1 MSLISKIKGK
11 KKITIGI
18 VCLLILSIVAGFG
31 YYQVQK
37 GKKSDIKVVT
47 KETEVKSGNLTV
59 GITESG
65 NVAIDT
71 LTQSYSLSRTSVST
85 TSTSSSGSTSS
96 ATTTESGSSDSTK
109 SADNASL
116 EQSSSTKNSASSTQ
130 STADSSTQSTGD
142 SSSQSTADS
151 STQSTAYSSTQNSS
165 ASSEEELVV
174 KKVCVS
180 TGQNVKKGDTL
191 LTLTKSS
198 VESAKKSYQENYD
211 AARVAYNEA
220 KTTRDAAK
228 VSAEYEYK
236 QRIATGKSALA
247 TYKATVASLEA
258 NVSSTKAAYQK
269 AQNGIKTLPTQIAS
283 LKKKIAKAKSASG
296 AMESVKNTTQQSSSN
311 TTTGTNTTSSTQ
323 SSSTITQLTQELT
336 QLQTQLSEYRS
347 NLTSLKSQ
355 YISAKKALKTGKIT
369 AKQTYEES
377 RIEAKNAKALYTVAL
392 SSVNDDVDTAKE
404 TYDQTKEELEAFNA
418 FTKNNEVTAK
428 YTGKL
433 TSVGYSKGDSLNSS
447 TAIAAYVDTDGVNIT
462 VSVAQD
468 DVSNIKVG
476 DNVNIY
482 LSAYEDELFEGTVT
496 SISSTSTGDTTVS
509 YPVVVTLSGDV
520 SKVYDGMSS
529 EVTFV
534 SKEVK
539 DVTYVSNKAITT
551 EGTKSYVTLKK
562 ADGTTKKTKVVT
574 GFSDGHN
581 VEIKSGLKKGDTVL
595 IESQVSQ

>member
-37 GKKSDIKVVT
+37 GKKSDTKVVT

-71 LTQSYSLSRTSVST
+71 LTQSYSLSRTSASS

-96 ATTTESGSSDSTK
+96 ATITKSGSSDSTK

-116 EQSSSTKNSASSTQ
+116 EQSSSTKNSASSTK
-130 STADSSTQSTGD
+130 STADSST
-142 SSSQSTADS
+142 QSTADS

-198 VESAKKSYQENYD
+198 VESAKKSYQENYE
-211 AARVAYNEA
+211 AARIAYNEA

-247 TYKATVASLEA
+247 TYKAAVASLEA

-269 AQNGIKTLPTQIAS
+269 AQNGIKTIPTQIAS

-296 AMESVKNTTQQSSSN
+296 VMDSVNNTTQQSSSN

-347 NLTSLKSQ
+347 NLNSLKSQ
-355 YISAKKALKTGKIT
+355 YTSAKKALKTGKIT

-392 SSVNDDVDTAKE
+392 SSVNDDVDAAKE

>member
-37 GKKSDIKVVT
+37 GKKSDTKVVT

-71 LTQSYSLSRTSVST
+71 LTQSYSLSRTSVSS

-96 ATTTESGSSDSTK
+96 ATTTKSGSSDSTK

-116 EQSSSTKNSASSTQ
+116 EQSSSTKNSASSIQ
-130 STADSSTQSTGD
+130 STADSSTQSTANT
-142 SSSQSTADS
+142 STKSTADS
-151 STQSTAYSSTQNSS
+151 STKSTAYSSTQNSS

-211 AARVAYNEA
+211 AARIAYNEA

-269 AQNGIKTLPTQIAS
+269 AQNGIKTLPIQIAS

-296 AMESVKNTTQQSSSN
+296 VMDSVNNTTQQSSSN

-336 QLQTQLSEYRS
+336 RLQTQLSEYRS
-347 NLTSLKSQ
+347 NLNSLKSQ
-355 YISAKKALKTGKIT
+355 YTSAKKALKTGKIT

-433 TSVGYSKGDSLNSS
+433 MSVGYSKGDSLNSS

-496 SISSTSTGDTTVS
+496 SISSSSTGDTTVS
-509 YPVVVTLSGDV
+509 YPVVVTLNGDV

>member
-11 KKITIGI
+11 KKLGIAI
-18 VCLLILSIVAGFG
+18 VCLLVLAIMVSFG

-37 GKKSDIKVVT
+37 GKKSDTKVVT

-71 LTQSYSLSRTSVST
+71 LTQSYSLSRTSVSS

-96 ATTTESGSSDSTK
+96 ATTTKSGSSDSTK

-116 EQSSSTKNSASSTQ
+116 EQSSSTQSSA
-130 STADSSTQSTGD
+130 
-142 SSSQSTADS
+142 S

-211 AARVAYNEA
+211 AARIAYNEA

-296 AMESVKNTTQQSSSN
+296 VMDSVNNTTQQSSSN

-323 SSSTITQLTQELT
+323 SSSTVTQLTQELT

-347 NLTSLKSQ
+347 NLNSLKSQ
-355 YISAKKALKTGKIT
+355 YTSAKKALKTGKIT

-392 SSVNDDVDTAKE
+392 SSVNDDVDAAKE

-447 TAIAAYVDTDGVNIT
+447 TAIAAYVDTDGVNIS

-496 SISSTSTGDTTVS
+496 SISSSSTGDTTVS

>member
-71 LTQSYSLSRTSVST
+71 LTQSYSLSRTSVSS

-96 ATTTESGSSDSTK
+96 ATTTKSGSSDSTK

-116 EQSSSTKNSASSTQ
+116 EQSSSTKNSASSIL
-130 STADSSTQSTGD
+130 
-142 SSSQSTADS
+142 STADS
-151 STQSTAYSSTQNSS
+151 STQSTAYSSTQSTAYSSTQSSS

-211 AARVAYNEA
+211 AARIAYNEA

-296 AMESVKNTTQQSSSN
+296 AMDSVNNTTQQSSSN

-347 NLTSLKSQ
+347 NLNSLKSQ
-355 YISAKKALKTGKIT
+355 YTSAKKALKTGKIT

-392 SSVNDDVDTAKE
+392 SSVNDDVDAAKE
-404 TYDQTKEELEAFNA
+404 TYDQTKEELEAFNT

-447 TAIAAYVDTDGVNIT
+447 TAIAAYVDTDGVNIN

-496 SISSTSTGDTTVS
+496 SISSSSTGDTTVS

>member
-11 KKITIGI
+11 KKLGIAI
-18 VCLLILSIVAGFG
+18 VCLLVLAIMVSFG

-37 GKKSDIKVVT
+37 GKKSDTKVVT

-71 LTQSYSLSRTSVST
+71 LTQSYSLSRTSVSS

-96 ATTTESGSSDSTK
+96 ATTTKSGSSDSTK

-116 EQSSSTKNSASSTQ
+116 EQSSSTKNSASSIQ
-130 STADSSTQSTGD
+130 STADSST
-142 SSSQSTADS
+142 QSTADS

-211 AARVAYNEA
+211 AARIAYNEA

-296 AMESVKNTTQQSSSN
+296 VMDSVNNTTQQSSSN

-347 NLTSLKSQ
+347 NLNSLKSQ
-355 YISAKKALKTGKIT
+355 YTSAKKALKTGKIT

-392 SSVNDDVDTAKE
+392 SSVNDDVDAAKE

-496 SISSTSTGDTTVS
+496 SISSSSTGDTTVS

>member
-11 KKITIGI
+11 KKLGIVI
-18 VCLLILSIVAGFG
+18 VCLLVLAIMVSFG

-37 GKKSDIKVVT
+37 GKKSDTKVVT

-71 LTQSYSLSRTSVST
+71 LTQSYSLSRTSVSS

-96 ATTTESGSSDSTK
+96 ATTTKSGSSDSTK

-130 STADSSTQSTGD
+130 STADSST
-142 SSSQSTADS
+142 QSTADS

-211 AARVAYNEA
+211 AARIAYNEA

-296 AMESVKNTTQQSSSN
+296 VMDSVNNTTQQSSSN

-323 SSSTITQLTQELT
+323 SSSTIMQLTQELT

-347 NLTSLKSQ
+347 NLNSLKSQ
-355 YISAKKALKTGKIT
+355 YTSAKKALKTGKIT

-392 SSVNDDVDTAKE
+392 SSVNDDVDAAKE

-496 SISSTSTGDTTVS
+496 SISSSSTGDTTVS

>member
-37 GKKSDIKVVT
+37 GKKSDTKVVT

-71 LTQSYSLSRTSVST
+71 LTQSYSLSRTSVSS

-96 ATTTESGSSDSTK
+96 ATTTKSGSSDSTK

-116 EQSSSTKNSASSTQ
+116 EQSSSTKNSASSIL
-130 STADSSTQSTGD
+130 
-142 SSSQSTADS
+142 STADS
-151 STQSTAYSSTQNSS
+151 STQSTAYSSTQSTAYSSTQSSS

-211 AARVAYNEA
+211 AARIAYNEA

-269 AQNGIKTLPTQIAS
+269 AQNGIKTLPIQIAS

-296 AMESVKNTTQQSSSN
+296 AMDSVNNTTQQSSSN

-323 SSSTITQLTQELT
+323 SSSTVTQLTQELT
-336 QLQTQLSEYRS
+336 RLQTQLSEYRS
-347 NLTSLKSQ
+347 NLNSLKSQ
-355 YISAKKALKTGKIT
+355 YTSAKKALKTGKIT

-392 SSVNDDVDTAKE
+392 SSVNDDVDAAKE

-496 SISSTSTGDTTVS
+496 SISSSSTGDTTVS

>member
-18 VCLLILSIVAGFG
+18 VCLLILSIVAVFG

-37 GKKSDIKVVT
+37 GKKSDTKVVT

-71 LTQSYSLSRTSVST
+71 LTQSYSLSRTSVSS

-96 ATTTESGSSDSTK
+96 ATTTKSGSSDSTK

-116 EQSSSTKNSASSTQ
+116 EQSSSTKNSASSTK
-130 STADSSTQSTGD
+130 STADSST
-142 SSSQSTADS
+142 QSTADS
-151 STQSTAYSSTQNSS
+151 STQSTAYSSTQNFS

-211 AARVAYNEA
+211 AARIAYNEA

-296 AMESVKNTTQQSSSN
+296 AMESVNNTKQQSSSN

-347 NLTSLKSQ
+347 NLNSLKSQ
-355 YISAKKALKTGKIT
+355 YTSAKKALKTGKIT

-392 SSVNDDVDTAKE
+392 SSVNDDVDAAKE

-496 SISSTSTGDTTVS
+496 SISSSSTGDTTVS

>member
-11 KKITIGI
+11 KMLGIAI
-18 VCLLILSIVAGFG
+18 VCLLVLAIMVSFGF
-31 YYQVQK
+31 YQVQK
-37 GKKSDIKVVT
+37 GKKSDTKVVT

-71 LTQSYSLSRTSVST
+71 LTQSYSLSRTSVSS

-96 ATTTESGSSDSTK
+96 ATTTKSGSSDSTK

-130 STADSSTQSTGD
+130 STADSST
-142 SSSQSTADS
+142 QSTADS

-211 AARVAYNEA
+211 AARIAYNEA

-296 AMESVKNTTQQSSSN
+296 VMNSVNNTTQQSSSN

-347 NLTSLKSQ
+347 NRNSLKSQ
-355 YISAKKALKTGKIT
+355 YASAKKALKTGKIT

-392 SSVNDDVDTAKE
+392 SSINDDVDAAKE

-496 SISSTSTGDTTVS
+496 SISSSSTGDTTVS

>member
-37 GKKSDIKVVT
+37 GKKSDTKVVT

-71 LTQSYSLSRTSVST
+71 LTQSYSLSRTSVSS

-96 ATTTESGSSDSTK
+96 ATTTKSGSSDSTK

-116 EQSSSTKNSASSTQ
+116 EQSSSTKNSASSIQ
-130 STADSSTQSTGD
+130 STADSST
-142 SSSQSTADS
+142 QSTADS

-211 AARVAYNEA
+211 AARIAYNEA

-228 VSAEYEYK
+228 VTAEYEYK

-269 AQNGIKTLPTQIAS
+269 AQNGIKTLPIQIAS

-296 AMESVKNTTQQSSSN
+296 AMDSVNNTTQQSSSN

-347 NLTSLKSQ
+347 NLNSLKSQ
-355 YISAKKALKTGKIT
+355 YTSAKKALKTGKIT

-392 SSVNDDVDTAKE
+392 SSVNDDVDAAKE

-482 LSAYEDELFEGTVT
+482 LSAYEGELFEGTVT
-496 SISSTSTGDTTVS
+496 SISSSSTGDTTVS

>member
-37 GKKSDIKVVT
+37 GKKSDTKVVT

-71 LTQSYSLSRTSVST
+71 LTQSYSLSRTSVSL

-96 ATTTESGSSDSTK
+96 ATTTKSGSSDSTK

-130 STADSSTQSTGD
+130 STADSSTQST
-142 SSSQSTADS
+142 ADS
-151 STQSTAYSSTQNSS
+151 STQSTADSSTQNSS

-180 TGQNVKKGDTL
+180 TGQSVKKGDTL

-211 AARVAYNEA
+211 AARIAYNEA

-296 AMESVKNTTQQSSSN
+296 VMDSVNNTTQQSSSN

-347 NLTSLKSQ
+347 NLNSLKSQ
-355 YISAKKALKTGKIT
+355 YTSAKKALKTGKIT

-392 SSVNDDVDTAKE
+392 SSVNDDVDAAKE

>member
-37 GKKSDIKVVT
+37 GKKSDTKVVT

-71 LTQSYSLSRTSVST
+71 LTQSYSLSRTSVSS

-96 ATTTESGSSDSTK
+96 ATTTKSGSSDSTK

-116 EQSSSTKNSASSTQ
+116 EQSSSTKNSASSIQ
-130 STADSSTQSTGD
+130 STADSST
-142 SSSQSTADS
+142 QSTADS

-211 AARVAYNEA
+211 AARIAYNEA

-296 AMESVKNTTQQSSSN
+296 AMDSVNNTTQQSSSN

-336 QLQTQLSEYRS
+336 RLQTQLSEYRS
-347 NLTSLKSQ
+347 NLNSLKSQ
-355 YISAKKALKTGKIT
+355 YTSAKKALKTGKIT

-392 SSVNDDVDTAKE
+392 SSVNDDVDAAKE
-404 TYDQTKEELEAFNA
+404 TYDQTKEELEAFNT

-496 SISSTSTGDTTVS
+496 SISSSSTGDTTVS

>member
-1 MSLISKIKGK
+1 MSLISKIKRK

-37 GKKSDIKVVT
+37 GKKSDTKVVT

-71 LTQSYSLSRTSVST
+71 LTQSYSLSRTSVSS

-96 ATTTESGSSDSTK
+96 ATTTKSGSSDSTK

-116 EQSSSTKNSASSTQ
+116 EQSSSTKNSASSIQ
-130 STADSSTQSTGD
+130 STADSST
-142 SSSQSTADS
+142 QSTADS

-211 AARVAYNEA
+211 AARIAYNEA

-258 NVSSTKAAYQK
+258 DVSSTKAAYQK
-269 AQNGIKTLPTQIAS
+269 AQNGIKTLPIQIAS

-296 AMESVKNTTQQSSSN
+296 VMDSVNKTTQQSSSN

-336 QLQTQLSEYRS
+336 RLQTQLSEYRS
-347 NLTSLKSQ
+347 NLNSLKSQ
-355 YISAKKALKTGKIT
+355 YTSAKKALKTGKIT

-392 SSVNDDVDTAKE
+392 SSVNDDVDAAKE

-496 SISSTSTGDTTVS
+496 SISSSSTGDTTVS

>member
-18 VCLLILSIVAGFG
+18 VCLLILSIVVGFG

-37 GKKSDIKVVT
+37 GKKSDTKVVT

-71 LTQSYSLSRTSVST
+71 LTQSYSLSRTSVSS
-85 TSTSSSGSTSS
+85 TSTFSSGSTSS
-96 ATTTESGSSDSTK
+96 ATTTKSGSSDSTK

-116 EQSSSTKNSASSTQ
+116 EQSSSTKNSASSI
-130 STADSSTQSTGD
+130 
-142 SSSQSTADS
+142 QSTADS

-211 AARVAYNEA
+211 AARIAYNEA

-228 VSAEYEYK
+228 VTAEYEYK

-296 AMESVKNTTQQSSSN
+296 AMDSVNNTTQQSSSN

-336 QLQTQLSEYRS
+336 RLQTQLSEYRS
-347 NLTSLKSQ
+347 NLNSLKSQ
-355 YISAKKALKTGKIT
+355 YTSAKKALKTGKIT

-392 SSVNDDVDTAKE
+392 SSVNDDVDAAKE
-404 TYDQTKEELEAFNA
+404 TYDQTKEELEAFNT

-496 SISSTSTGDTTVS
+496 SISSSSTGDTTVS

>member
-37 GKKSDIKVVT
+37 GKKSDTKVVT

-71 LTQSYSLSRTSVST
+71 LTQSYSLSRTSVSS

-96 ATTTESGSSDSTK
+96 ATTTKSGSSDSTK

-116 EQSSSTKNSASSTQ
+116 EQSSSTKNSASSIL
-130 STADSSTQSTGD
+130 STADSST
-142 SSSQSTADS
+142 QSTADS
-151 STQSTAYSSTQNSS
+151 STQSTAYSSTQSSS

-211 AARVAYNEA
+211 AARIAYNEA

-228 VSAEYEYK
+228 VTAEYEYK

-296 AMESVKNTTQQSSSN
+296 AMDSVNNTTQQSSSN

-347 NLTSLKSQ
+347 NLNSLKSQ
-355 YISAKKALKTGKIT
+355 YTSAKKALKTGKIT

-392 SSVNDDVDTAKE
+392 SSVNDDVDAAKE
-404 TYDQTKEELEAFNA
+404 TYDQTKEELEAFNT

-496 SISSTSTGDTTVS
+496 SISSSSTGDTTVS

>member
-37 GKKSDIKVVT
+37 GKKSDTKVVT

-71 LTQSYSLSRTSVST
+71 LTQSYSLSRTSVSS

-96 ATTTESGSSDSTK
+96 ATITKSGSSDSTK

-116 EQSSSTKNSASSTQ
+116 EQSSSTKNSASSTK
-130 STADSSTQSTGD
+130 STADSST
-142 SSSQSTADS
+142 QSTADS

-198 VESAKKSYQENYD
+198 VESAKKSYQENYE
-211 AARVAYNEA
+211 AARIAYNEA

-247 TYKATVASLEA
+247 TYKAAVASLEA

-269 AQNGIKTLPTQIAS
+269 AQNGIKTIPTQIAS

-296 AMESVKNTTQQSSSN
+296 VMDSVNNTTQQSSSN

-347 NLTSLKSQ
+347 NLNSLKSQ
-355 YISAKKALKTGKIT
+355 YTSAKKALKTGKIT

-392 SSVNDDVDTAKE
+392 SSVNDDVDAAKE

-447 TAIAAYVDTDGVNIT
+447 TAIAAYVDTDGVNIA

-496 SISSTSTGDTTVS
+496 SISSSSTGDTTVS

>member
-37 GKKSDIKVVT
+37 GKKSDTKVVT

-71 LTQSYSLSRTSVST
+71 LTQSYSLSRTSVSS

-96 ATTTESGSSDSTK
+96 ATITKSGSSDSTK

-116 EQSSSTKNSASSTQ
+116 EQSSSTKNSASSTK
-130 STADSSTQSTGD
+130 STADSST
-142 SSSQSTADS
+142 QSTADS

-198 VESAKKSYQENYD
+198 VESAKKSYQENYE
-211 AARVAYNEA
+211 AARIAYNEA

-247 TYKATVASLEA
+247 TYKAAVASLEA

-269 AQNGIKTLPTQIAS
+269 AQNGIKTIPTQIAS

-296 AMESVKNTTQQSSSN
+296 VMDSVNNTTQQSSSN

-347 NLTSLKSQ
+347 NLNSLKSQ
-355 YISAKKALKTGKIT
+355 YTSAKKALKTGKIT

-392 SSVNDDVDTAKE
+392 SSVNDDVDAAKE

>member
-37 GKKSDIKVVT
+37 GKKSDTKVVT

-71 LTQSYSLSRTSVST
+71 LTQSYSLSRTSVSS

-96 ATTTESGSSDSTK
+96 ATTTKSGSSDSTK

-116 EQSSSTKNSASSTQ
+116 EQSSSTKNSASSIQ
-130 STADSSTQSTGD
+130 STADSST
-142 SSSQSTADS
+142 QSTADS

-211 AARVAYNEA
+211 AARIAYNEA

-228 VSAEYEYK
+228 VTAEYEYK

-296 AMESVKNTTQQSSSN
+296 VMDSVNNTTQQSSSN

-336 QLQTQLSEYRS
+336 RLQTQLSEYRS
-347 NLTSLKSQ
+347 NLNSLKSQ
-355 YISAKKALKTGKIT
+355 YTSAKKALKTGKIT

-392 SSVNDDVDTAKE
+392 SSINDDVDAAKE

-476 DNVNIY
+476 GNVNIY

-496 SISSTSTGDTTVS
+496 SISSSSTGDTTVS

-539 DVTYVSNKAITT
+539 DVTYVSNKAITA

>member
-37 GKKSDIKVVT
+37 GKKSDTKVVT
-47 KETEVKSGNLTV
+47 KETEVKSGNLIV

-71 LTQSYSLSRTSVST
+71 LTQSYSLSRTSVSS

-96 ATTTESGSSDSTK
+96 ATTTKSGSSDSTK

-116 EQSSSTKNSASSTQ
+116 EQSSSTKNSASSIQ
-130 STADSSTQSTGD
+130 STADSST
-142 SSSQSTADS
+142 QSTADS

-211 AARVAYNEA
+211 AARIAYNEA

-228 VSAEYEYK
+228 VTAEYEYK

-296 AMESVKNTTQQSSSN
+296 AMDSVNNTTQQSSSN

-323 SSSTITQLTQELT
+323 SSSTVTQLTQELT

-347 NLTSLKSQ
+347 NLNSLKSQ
-355 YISAKKALKTGKIT
+355 YTSAKKALKTGKIT

-392 SSVNDDVDTAKE
+392 SSVNDDVDAAKE

-496 SISSTSTGDTTVS
+496 SISSSSTGDTTVS

>member
-37 GKKSDIKVVT
+37 GKKSDTKVVT

-71 LTQSYSLSRTSVST
+71 LTQSYSLSRTSVSS

-96 ATTTESGSSDSTK
+96 ATTTKSGSSDSTK

-116 EQSSSTKNSASSTQ
+116 EQSSSTKNSASSIQ
-130 STADSSTQSTGD
+130 STADSSTQSTANT
-142 SSSQSTADS
+142 STK
-151 STQSTAYSSTQNSS
+151 STAYSSTQNSS

-211 AARVAYNEA
+211 AARIAYNEA

-269 AQNGIKTLPTQIAS
+269 AQNGIKTLPIQIAS

-296 AMESVKNTTQQSSSN
+296 VMDSVNNTTQQSSSN

-336 QLQTQLSEYRS
+336 RLQTQLSEYRS
-347 NLTSLKSQ
+347 NLNSLKSQ
-355 YISAKKALKTGKIT
+355 YTSAKKALKTGKIT

-392 SSVNDDVDTAKE
+392 SSVNDDVDAAKE

-496 SISSTSTGDTTVS
+496 SISSSSTGDTTVS

>member
-37 GKKSDIKVVT
+37 GKKSDTKVVT

-71 LTQSYSLSRTSVST
+71 LTQSYSLSRTSVSS

-96 ATTTESGSSDSTK
+96 ATTTKSGSSDSTK

-130 STADSSTQSTGD
+130 STADSST
-142 SSSQSTADS
+142 QSTADS

-211 AARVAYNEA
+211 AARIAYNEA

-228 VSAEYEYK
+228 VTAEYEYK

-269 AQNGIKTLPTQIAS
+269 AQNGIKTLPIQIAS

-296 AMESVKNTTQQSSSN
+296 VMDSVNNTTQQSSSN

-347 NLTSLKSQ
+347 NLNSLKSQ
-355 YISAKKALKTGKIT
+355 YTSAKKALKTGKIT

-392 SSVNDDVDTAKE
+392 SSVNDDVDAAKE

-496 SISSTSTGDTTVS
+496 SISSSSTGDTTVS

>member
-37 GKKSDIKVVT
+37 GKKSDTKVVT

-71 LTQSYSLSRTSVST
+71 LTQSYSLSRTSVSS

-96 ATTTESGSSDSTK
+96 ATTTKSGSSNSTK

-130 STADSSTQSTGD
+130 STADSST
-142 SSSQSTADS
+142 QSTADS

-211 AARVAYNEA
+211 AARIAYNEA

-296 AMESVKNTTQQSSSN
+296 VMDSVNNTTQQSSSN

-323 SSSTITQLTQELT
+323 SSSTVTQLTQELT

-347 NLTSLKSQ
+347 NLNSLKSQ
-355 YISAKKALKTGKIT
+355 YTSAKKALKTGKIT

-392 SSVNDDVDTAKE
+392 SSVNDDVDAAKE

-496 SISSTSTGDTTVS
+496 SISSSSTGDTTVS

>member
-11 KKITIGI
+11 KKLGIAI
-18 VCLLILSIVAGFG
+18 VCLLVLAIMVSFG

-37 GKKSDIKVVT
+37 GKKNDTKVVT

-65 NVAIDT
+65 NVAVDT
-71 LTQSYSLSRTSVST
+71 LTQSYSLSGTSVSS
-85 TSTSSSGSTSS
+85 TSTSSSNSTSS
-96 ATTTESGSSDSTK
+96 ATTTKSGSSDSTSDSTK
-109 SADNASL
+109 SAENTSL
-116 EQSSSTKNSASSTQ
+116 EQSSSTKSSASSTQ
-130 STADSSTQSTGD
+130 STAD
-142 SSSQSTADS
+142 
-151 STQSTAYSSTQNSS
+151 SSTQNSS

-296 AMESVKNTTQQSSSN
+296 AMESVNNTTQQSSSN

-355 YISAKKALKTGKIT
+355 YTSAKKALKTGKIT

-392 SSVNDDVDTAKE
+392 SSVNDNVDTAKE

-447 TAIAAYVDTDGVNIT
+447 TAIAAYVDTNGVNIT

>member
-37 GKKSDIKVVT
+37 GKKSDTKVVT

-71 LTQSYSLSRTSVST
+71 LTQSYSLSRTSVSS

-96 ATTTESGSSDSTK
+96 ATTTKSGSSDSTK

-116 EQSSSTKNSASSTQ
+116 EQSSSTKSSTSSTQ
-130 STADSSTQSTGD
+130 STADSST
-142 SSSQSTADS
+142 QSTADS

-211 AARVAYNEA
+211 AARIAYNEA

-228 VSAEYEYK
+228 VTAEYEYK

-296 AMESVKNTTQQSSSN
+296 AMDSVNNTTQQSSSN

-336 QLQTQLSEYRS
+336 RLQTQLSEYRS
-347 NLTSLKSQ
+347 NLNSLKSQ
-355 YISAKKALKTGKIT
+355 YTSAKKALKTGKIT

-392 SSVNDDVDTAKE
+392 SSVNDDVDAAKE

-496 SISSTSTGDTTVS
+496 SISSSSTGDTTVS

>member
-37 GKKSDIKVVT
+37 GKKSDTKVVT

-71 LTQSYSLSRTSVST
+71 LTQSYSLSRTSVSS

-96 ATTTESGSSDSTK
+96 ATTTKSGSSDSTK

-116 EQSSSTKNSASSTQ
+116 EQNSSTKNSASSIQ
-130 STADSSTQSTGD
+130 STADSST
-142 SSSQSTADS
+142 QSTADS

-211 AARVAYNEA
+211 AARIAYNEA

-258 NVSSTKAAYQK
+258 DVSSTKAAYQK
-269 AQNGIKTLPTQIAS
+269 AQNGIKTLPIQIAS

-296 AMESVKNTTQQSSSN
+296 VMDSVNKTTQQSSSN

-336 QLQTQLSEYRS
+336 RLQTQLSEYRS
-347 NLTSLKSQ
+347 NLNSLKSQ
-355 YISAKKALKTGKIT
+355 YTSAKKALKTGKIT

-392 SSVNDDVDTAKE
+392 SSVNDDVDAAKE

-496 SISSTSTGDTTVS
+496 SISSSSTGDTTVS

-581 VEIKSGLKKGDTVL
+581 VEIKSSKRVILF
-595 IESQVSQ
+595 

>member
-37 GKKSDIKVVT
+37 GKKSDTKVVT

-71 LTQSYSLSRTSVST
+71 LTQSYSLSRTSVSS

-96 ATTTESGSSDSTK
+96 ATTTKSGSSDSTK

-116 EQSSSTKNSASSTQ
+116 EQSSSTKSSASSTQ
-130 STADSSTQSTGD
+130 STTDSSTQSIADSSTQSI
-142 SSSQSTADS
+142 ADS

-180 TGQNVKKGDTL
+180 TGQSVKKGDTL

-198 VESAKKSYQENYD
+198 VESAKKSYQDNYE
-211 AARVAYNEA
+211 AARIAYNEA

-247 TYKATVASLEA
+247 TYKATVASLEV

-269 AQNGIKTLPTQIAS
+269 AQNGIKTLPTQMAS

-296 AMESVKNTTQQSSSN
+296 VMDSVNNTTQQSSSN

-347 NLTSLKSQ
+347 NLNSLKSQ
-355 YISAKKALKTGKIT
+355 YTSAKKALKTGKIT

-392 SSVNDDVDTAKE
+392 SSVNDDVDAAKE

>member
-11 KKITIGI
+11 KKLGIAI
-18 VCLLILSIVAGFG
+18 VCLLVLAIMVSFG

-37 GKKSDIKVVT
+37 GKKNDTKVVT

-65 NVAIDT
+65 NVAVDT

-85 TSTSSSGSTSS
+85 TSTSSSNLTSS
-96 ATTTESGSSDSTK
+96 ATTTKSGSSDSTK

-116 EQSSSTKNSASSTQ
+116 EQSSSTKSSASSP
-130 STADSSTQSTGD
+130 
-142 SSSQSTADS
+142 
-151 STQSTAYSSTQNSS
+151 QSTAYSSTQNSS

-296 AMESVKNTTQQSSSN
+296 AMDSVNNTTQQSSSN

-355 YISAKKALKTGKIT
+355 YTSAKKALKTGKIT

>member
-37 GKKSDIKVVT
+37 GKKSDAKVVT

-71 LTQSYSLSRTSVST
+71 LTQSYSLSRTSVSS

-96 ATTTESGSSDSTK
+96 ATTTKSGSSDSTK

-116 EQSSSTKNSASSTQ
+116 EQSSSTKNSASSIQ
-130 STADSSTQSTGD
+130 STADSST
-142 SSSQSTADS
+142 QSTADS

-211 AARVAYNEA
+211 AARIAYNEA

-296 AMESVKNTTQQSSSN
+296 VMDSVNNTTQQSSSN

-347 NLTSLKSQ
+347 NLNSLKSQ
-355 YISAKKALKTGKIT
+355 YTSAKKALKTGKIT

-392 SSVNDDVDTAKE
+392 SSVNDDVDAAKE

-496 SISSTSTGDTTVS
+496 SISSSSTGDTTVS

>member
-11 KKITIGI
+11 KKLGIAI
-18 VCLLILSIVAGFG
+18 VCLLVLAIMVSFG

-37 GKKSDIKVVT
+37 GKKSDTKVVT

-71 LTQSYSLSRTSVST
+71 LTQSYSLSRTSVSS

-96 ATTTESGSSDSTK
+96 ATTTKSGSSDSTK

-130 STADSSTQSTGD
+130 STADSST
-142 SSSQSTADS
+142 QSTADS

-211 AARVAYNEA
+211 AARIAYNEA

-296 AMESVKNTTQQSSSN
+296 VMNSVNNTTQQSSSN

-347 NLTSLKSQ
+347 NRNSLKSQ
-355 YISAKKALKTGKIT
+355 YASAKKALKTGKIT

-392 SSVNDDVDTAKE
+392 SSINDDVDAAKE

-496 SISSTSTGDTTVS
+496 SISSSSTGDTTVS

>member
-1 MSLISKIKGK
+1 M
-11 KKITIGI
+11 
-18 VCLLILSIVAGFG
+18 
-31 YYQVQK
+31 
-37 GKKSDIKVVT
+37 
-47 KETEVKSGNLTV
+47 
-59 GITESG
+59 
-65 NVAIDT
+65 
-71 LTQSYSLSRTSVST
+71 
-85 TSTSSSGSTSS
+85 
-96 ATTTESGSSDSTK
+96 
-109 SADNASL
+109 
-116 EQSSSTKNSASSTQ
+116 
-130 STADSSTQSTGD
+130 
-142 SSSQSTADS
+142 
-151 STQSTAYSSTQNSS
+151 
-165 ASSEEELVV
+165 
-174 KKVCVS
+174 
-180 TGQNVKKGDTL
+180 
-191 LTLTKSS
+191 TLTKSS

-211 AARVAYNEA
+211 AARIAYNEA

-228 VSAEYEYK
+228 VFAEYEYK

-296 AMESVKNTTQQSSSN
+296 VMDSVNNTKQQSSSN

-347 NLTSLKSQ
+347 NLNSLKSQ
-355 YISAKKALKTGKIT
+355 YTSAKKALKIGKIT
-369 AKQTYEES
+369 EKQTYEES

-392 SSVNDDVDTAKE
+392 SSVNDDVDAAKE

-482 LSAYEDELFEGTVT
+482 LSAYEDEFFEGTVT
-496 SISSTSTGDTTVS
+496 SISSSSTGDTTVS

>member
-37 GKKSDIKVVT
+37 GKKSDTKVVT

-71 LTQSYSLSRTSVST
+71 LTQSYSLSRTSVSS

-96 ATTTESGSSDSTK
+96 ATTTKSGSSDSTK

-116 EQSSSTKNSASSTQ
+116 EQSSSTKNSASSIQSTANTSTK
-130 STADSSTQSTGD
+130 STADSSTK
-142 SSSQSTADS
+142 
-151 STQSTAYSSTQNSS
+151 STAYSSTQNSS

-211 AARVAYNEA
+211 AARIAYNEA

-269 AQNGIKTLPTQIAS
+269 AQNGIKTLPIQIAS

-296 AMESVKNTTQQSSSN
+296 VMDSVNNTTQQSSSN

-336 QLQTQLSEYRS
+336 RLQTQLSEYRS
-347 NLTSLKSQ
+347 NLNSLKSQ
-355 YISAKKALKTGKIT
+355 YTSAKKALKTGKIT

-392 SSVNDDVDTAKE
+392 SSVNDDVDAAKE

-496 SISSTSTGDTTVS
+496 SISSSSTGDTTVS

-574 GFSDGHN
+574 GFSDGDN

>member
-37 GKKSDIKVVT
+37 GKKSDTKVVT

-59 GITESG
+59 SITESG

-71 LTQSYSLSRTSVST
+71 LTQSYSLSRTSVSS

-96 ATTTESGSSDSTK
+96 ATTTKSGSSDSTK

-116 EQSSSTKNSASSTQ
+116 EQSSSTKNSASST
-130 STADSSTQSTGD
+130 
-142 SSSQSTADS
+142 QSTADS

-211 AARVAYNEA
+211 AARIAYNEA

-296 AMESVKNTTQQSSSN
+296 VMDSVNNTKQQSSSN

-347 NLTSLKSQ
+347 NLNSLKSQ
-355 YISAKKALKTGKIT
+355 YTSAKKALKTGKIT

-392 SSVNDDVDTAKE
+392 SSVNDDVDAAKE

>member
-11 KKITIGI
+11 KKLSIAI
-18 VCLLILSIVAGFG
+18 VCLLVLAIIVSFG

-37 GKKSDIKVVT
+37 GKKSDTKVVT

-65 NVAIDT
+65 NVAVDT
-71 LTQSYSLSRTSVST
+71 LTQSYSLSQTSVSS

-96 ATTTESGSSDSTK
+96 ATTTKSGSSDSSNSSDSTK
-109 SADNASL
+109 SAENASL
-116 EQSSSTKNSASSTQ
+116 EQGNTQSSASSAQSASSTQ
-130 STADSSTQSTGD
+130 NA
-142 SSSQSTADS
+142 SSS
-151 STQSTAYSSTQNSS
+151 
-165 ASSEEELVV
+165 EELVV

-211 AARVAYNEA
+211 AARIAYNEA

-228 VSAEYEYK
+228 VTAEYEYK

-283 LKKKIAKAKSASG
+283 LKKKIAKAKSVSG
-296 AMESVKNTTQQSSSN
+296 AMDSANNAMQPDSSDTTTGTSA
-311 TTTGTNTTSSTQ
+311 TTGTNTSSSTQ
-323 SSSTITQLTQELT
+323 SSSTVTQLTQELT

-355 YISAKKALKTGKIT
+355 YTSAKKALKTGRIT

-392 SSVNDDVDTAKE
+392 SSVNDDVDAAKE

-447 TAIAAYVDTDGVNIT
+447 TAIATYVDTDGVNIT

-468 DVSNIKVG
+468 DVSNIQVG

>member
-37 GKKSDIKVVT
+37 GKKSDTKVVT

-71 LTQSYSLSRTSVST
+71 LTQSYSLSRTSVSS

-96 ATTTESGSSDSTK
+96 ATTTKSGSSDSTK

-116 EQSSSTKNSASSTQ
+116 EQSSSTKNSASSIQSTADSSTQ
-130 STADSSTQSTGD
+130 STADSSTQST
-142 SSSQSTADS
+142 AD
-151 STQSTAYSSTQNSS
+151 SSTQNSS

-211 AARVAYNEA
+211 AARIAYNEA

-228 VSAEYEYK
+228 VTAEYEYK

-296 AMESVKNTTQQSSSN
+296 AMDSVNNTTQQSSSN

-336 QLQTQLSEYRS
+336 RLQTQLSEYRS
-347 NLTSLKSQ
+347 NLNSLKSQ
-355 YISAKKALKTGKIT
+355 YTSAKKALKTGKIT

-392 SSVNDDVDTAKE
+392 SSVNDDVDAAKE
-404 TYDQTKEELEAFNA
+404 TYDQTKEELEAFNI

-496 SISSTSTGDTTVS
+496 SISSSSTGDTTVS

>member
-37 GKKSDIKVVT
+37 GKKSDTKVVT

-71 LTQSYSLSRTSVST
+71 LTQSYSLSRTSVSS

-96 ATTTESGSSDSTK
+96 ATTTKSGSSDSTK

-116 EQSSSTKNSASSTQ
+116 EQSSSTKNSASSIQSTADSSTQ
-130 STADSSTQSTGD
+130 STADSSTQSI
-142 SSSQSTADS
+142 
-151 STQSTAYSSTQNSS
+151 AYSSTQNSS

-211 AARVAYNEA
+211 AARIAYNEA

-228 VSAEYEYK
+228 VTAEYEYK

-296 AMESVKNTTQQSSSN
+296 AMDSVNNTTQQSSSN

-336 QLQTQLSEYRS
+336 RLQTQLSEYRS
-347 NLTSLKSQ
+347 NLNSLKSQ
-355 YISAKKALKTGKIT
+355 YTSAKKALKTGKIT

-392 SSVNDDVDTAKE
+392 SSVNDDVDAAKE
-404 TYDQTKEELEAFNA
+404 TYDQTKEELEAFNT

-496 SISSTSTGDTTVS
+496 SISSSSTGDTTVS

>member
-37 GKKSDIKVVT
+37 GKKSDTKVVT

-71 LTQSYSLSRTSVST
+71 LTQSYSLSRTSVSS

-96 ATTTESGSSDSTK
+96 ATTTKSGSSDSTK

-116 EQSSSTKNSASSTQ
+116 EQNSSTKNSASSIQ
-130 STADSSTQSTGD
+130 STADSST
-142 SSSQSTADS
+142 QSTADS

-211 AARVAYNEA
+211 AARIAYNEA

-258 NVSSTKAAYQK
+258 DVSSTKAAYQK
-269 AQNGIKTLPTQIAS
+269 AQNGIKTLPIQIAS

-296 AMESVKNTTQQSSSN
+296 VMDSVNKTTQQSSSN

-336 QLQTQLSEYRS
+336 RLQTQLSEYRS
-347 NLTSLKSQ
+347 NLNSLKSQ
-355 YISAKKALKTGKIT
+355 YTSAKKALKTGKIT

-392 SSVNDDVDTAKE
+392 SSVNDDVDAAKE

-496 SISSTSTGDTTVS
+496 SISSSSTGDTTVS

>member
-37 GKKSDIKVVT
+37 GKKSDTKVVT

-71 LTQSYSLSRTSVST
+71 LTQSYSLSRTSVSS

-96 ATTTESGSSDSTK
+96 ATTTKSGSSDSTK

-116 EQSSSTKNSASSTQ
+116 EQSSSTKNSASSIQ
-130 STADSSTQSTGD
+130 STADSST
-142 SSSQSTADS
+142 QSTADS

-211 AARVAYNEA
+211 AARIAYNEA

-269 AQNGIKTLPTQIAS
+269 AQNGIKTLPIQIAS

-296 AMESVKNTTQQSSSN
+296 VMDSVNNTTQQSSSN

-336 QLQTQLSEYRS
+336 RLQTQLSEYRS
-347 NLTSLKSQ
+347 NLNSLKSQ
-355 YISAKKALKTGKIT
+355 YTSAKKALKTGKIT

-392 SSVNDDVDTAKE
+392 SSVNDDVDAAKE

-496 SISSTSTGDTTVS
+496 SISSSSTGDTTVS

-551 EGTKSYVTLKK
+551 EGTKSYVMLKK